1 MIFEDI
7 KFDELIEKGNDNII
21 NKIDEQSNDLNYI
34 NITKLKNTNIEL
46 RNDKDSESIKDKN
59 VINGKKRM
67 KKKKNK

>member
-7 KFDELIEKGNDNII
+7 KFDELTEKGNDNII
-21 NKIDEQSNDLNYI
+21 NKIDEQSNYLNQI